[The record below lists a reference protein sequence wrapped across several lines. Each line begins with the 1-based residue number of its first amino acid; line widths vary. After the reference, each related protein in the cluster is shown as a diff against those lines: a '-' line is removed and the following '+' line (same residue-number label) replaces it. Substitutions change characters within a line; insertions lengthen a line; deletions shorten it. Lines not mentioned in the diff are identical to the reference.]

1 MPLARMCGAEAVR
14 RLTPQEQVESTMTGR
29 KRRAET
35 ASVSSETGRT
45 ARRAQTPPEA
55 QTGEATAAPSDW
67 PPTERISW
75 FPIPD
80 EDELD
85 PRVAEL
91 VARQR
96 EKLGA
101 PNNVVRV
108 HAWRPEL
115 MLRWLE
121 LFDYISKGPSG
132 LSRVEREMIGVVVS
146 AENRCIF

>member
-1 MPLARMCGAEAVR
+1 MATDEAQAGAE
-14 RLTPQEQVESTMTGR
+14 G
-29 KRRAET
+29 RAEPD
-35 ASVSSETGRT
+35 G
-45 ARRAQTPPEA
+45 
-55 QTGEATAAPSDW
+55 AASDW
-67 PPTERISW
+67 EPTERISW
-75 FPIPD
+75 FPVPH

-121 LFDYISKGPSG
+121 LYEYISKGPSG
-132 LSRVEREMIGVVVS
+132 LSRAEREMIGVVVS
-146 AENRCIF
+146 AENRCLF

>member
-1 MPLARMCGAEAVR
+1 MAAHDEVAADAAGH
-14 RLTPQEQVESTMTGR
+14 
-29 KRRAET
+29 AET
-35 ASVSSETGRT
+35 A
-45 ARRAQTPPEA
+45 P
-55 QTGEATAAPSDW
+55 AASDW
-67 PPTERISW
+67 EPTERISW
-75 FPIPD
+75 FPVPH

-108 HAWRPEL
+108 HAWRPDL

-121 LFDYISKGPSG
+121 LYEYISKGPSG
-132 LSRVEREMIGVVVS
+132 LSRAEREMIGVVVS
-146 AENRCIF
+146 AENRCLF